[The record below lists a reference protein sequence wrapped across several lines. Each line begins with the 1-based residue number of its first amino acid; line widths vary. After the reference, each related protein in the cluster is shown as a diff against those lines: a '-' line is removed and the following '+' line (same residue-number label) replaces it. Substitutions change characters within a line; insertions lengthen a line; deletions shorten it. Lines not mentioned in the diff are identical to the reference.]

1 MVTDMY
7 FPSNDGLQTISE
19 SGGDL
24 ASLIVLIFVVLTGF
38 SIGFNV
44 AFGQN
49 VQACKDIVSSLS
61 TLLQAV
67 LGQFD
72 YAALRDVNKIM
83 APLFF
88 VTYIA
93 IGKITATHPR
103 FVRNW
108 GARKKRLSIVH
119 IFTSAAVADILCV
132 RGPAAKSPM
141 LNMFAP

>member
-1 MVTDMY
+1 VQHTVTDIR
-7 FPSNDGLQTISE
+7 FPSTARLQTISE

-49 VQACKDIVSSLS
+49 VKECKDIVSSLS

-72 YAALRDVNKIM
+72 YTALRDVNKIM

-93 IGKITATHPR
+93 IGK
-103 FVRNW
+103 
-108 GARKKRLSIVH
+108 
-119 IFTSAAVADILCV
+119 
-132 RGPAAKSPM
+132 SPTPK
-141 LNMFAP
+141 L